1 MKKNLLLF
9 ACASLFFVGTTLG
22 QTKETTGSATKTS
35 TESTSV
41 GKTAPN
47 ASTNSDQKEKGTPE
61 DRAREATEKMASDL
75 NMTADQKQKAMQTNL
90 KYYKA
95 LEEMKHN
102 KTEDSNQE
110 AAQAHKDQLNGQR
123 RDEFRTYLSDEQ
135 MTKMENKITHDK
147 GEKPHNKG
155 EKSEKPVKTTDK
167 ASDE

>member
-22 QTKETTGSATKTS
+22 QTKESTGNATKTS

-47 ASTNSDQKEKGTPE
+47 ASTQSDQGKGTPE

-95 LEEMKHN
+95 LDEMKHN

-110 AAQAHKDQLNGQR
+110 AAQAHKDQLNSQR
-123 RDEFRTYLSDEQ
+123 RDEFHTYLSDEQ

-147 GEKPHNKG
+147 GEKSHHNSD
-155 EKSEKPVKTTDK
+155 KSAKPGKTTDK